1 MSKYILAS
9 SNKSKLKEISHKL
22 SSVELLSL
30 EKLGYS
36 DEIIESG
43 VTLEDNAFIKA
54 NTIYSHYNMSCIS
67 DDSGLE
73 VYSLDN
79 APGVLSARY
88 AGAEASSEDNIRKLL
103 KEMQHISDRRARFRT
118 VLCLISN
125 TEKKFF
131 EGIVEGCITTHRI
144 GSNGFGYDSIFIPNG
159 FQKTFA
165 QMSLN
170 EKQQISHRS
179 KAIDKLVQYLAI

>member
-1 MSKYILAS
+1 M
-9 SNKSKLKEISHKL
+9 
-22 SSVELLSL
+22 
-30 EKLGYS
+30 G
-36 DEIIESG
+36 
-43 VTLEDNAFIKA
+43 
-54 NTIYSHYNMSCIS
+54 
-67 DDSGLE
+67 
-73 VYSLDN
+73 N
-79 APGVLSARY
+79 APGVFSARY
-88 AGAEASSEDNIRKLL
+88 AGAEASSEDNIKKLL

-144 GSNGFGYDSIFIPNG
+144 GSNGFGYDSIFTPNG

-179 KAIDKLVQYLAI
+179 KAIDKLVKYLAI